1 MPAYTLAAPDHLVRL
16 RKIQGQVRGI
26 QRMTDDGGYC
36 IEILDQIT
44 AARHGRDRVATVD
57 R

>member
-1 MPAYTLAAPDHLVRL
+1 MPATRWPHPTTSCL
-16 RKIQGQVRGI
+16 RKIEGQVRGI
-26 QRMTDDGGYC
+26 QRMTDDGRYC